1 MAVGPDDFMPNHH
14 KYYHIIGPNHPVG
27 GGVSMCRLMIGG
39 DTTEVGPG
47 GGTHKCCMCDTWDGG
62 RSQLGDDLEESI
74 ISHAVAAEGWS
85 SF

>member
-39 DTTEVGPG
+39 DTTEVGPAGVGPTSVACVTRGMVG
-47 GGTHKCCMCDTWDGG
+47 GANWGMIWKNP
-62 RSQLGDDLEESI
+62 L
-74 ISHAVAAEGWS
+74 
-85 SF
+85 